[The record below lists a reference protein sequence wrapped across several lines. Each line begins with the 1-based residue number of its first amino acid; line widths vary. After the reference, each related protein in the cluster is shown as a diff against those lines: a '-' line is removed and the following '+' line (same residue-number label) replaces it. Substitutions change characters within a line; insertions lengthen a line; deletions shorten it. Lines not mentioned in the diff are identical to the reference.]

1 MHQRPDHWEPF
12 GALCAGD
19 RAGGVQRGRG
29 GGQLQPGSPRAHAAA
44 RRLVPGMERGV
55 CTLSHFTLSLPL
67 FGDGQCACL
76 SHCLLGREYYI
87 TPLPVGSK

>member
-67 FGDGQCACL
+67 FGDGQCVRALVTVSWENNIIILLCL
-76 SHCLLGREYYI
+76 
-87 TPLPVGSK
+87 

>member
-1 MHQRPDHWEPF
+1 MHQRPDYWEPL

-29 GGQLQPGSPRAHAAA
+29 GGQLQPGPPRAQASA

-55 CTLSHFTLSLPL
+55 CTLSHFTLYLFIVMVSVRGLVESLPP
-67 FGDGQCACL
+67 
-76 SHCLLGREYYI
+76 RE
-87 TPLPVGSK
+87 TKS

>member
-1 MHQRPDHWEPF
+1 MHQRPDYWEPL

-29 GGQLQPGSPRAHAAA
+29 GGQLQPGPPRAQAAA

-67 FGDGQCACL
+67 YGDGQCACV
-76 SHCLLGREYYI
+76 SHS
-87 TPLPVGSK
+87 LPGEENHKSPPACM